1 MFQLANEGKV
11 WWRVNLVT
19 RNAETGDV
27 EDAPVML
34 LYKIFSRSD
43 IKQREKRLQTALG
56 KLRAAKTEAEMTT
69 ATSQF
74 DGIEERNTAD
84 VLERVVDW
92 RDISGSD
99 GTALP
104 FTAATLKALLEDEA
118 QYARISAGLLEASR
132 GARVKNSS
140 PGLGG

>member
-92 RDISGSD
+92 RDISGTD